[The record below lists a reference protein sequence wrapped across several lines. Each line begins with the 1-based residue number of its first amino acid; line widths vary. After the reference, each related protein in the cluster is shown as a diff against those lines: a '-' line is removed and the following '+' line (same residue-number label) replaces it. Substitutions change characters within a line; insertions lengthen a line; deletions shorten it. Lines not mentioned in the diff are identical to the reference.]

1 MKGVIL
7 RPAKPED
14 MGFVFTTWVESLRG
28 ETMPGA
34 RPKPWRE
41 AIERDVA
48 SRMRKGRL
56 VVACDEDDA
65 DRLYGFAAGK
75 PGRLW
80 YVFVRDTRR
89 RFGLGSALAAEA
101 CGVTYTAAVMTPTMM
116 PVAARHGVEWKR

>member
-14 MGFVFTTWVESLRG
+14 MGFVFAAWVESLRG

-56 VVACDEDDA
+56 VVACDEEDA

-89 RFGLGSALAAEA
+89 RFGLGAALAAEA
-101 CGVTYTAAVMTPTMM
+101 CGVVTSSSCMSPTMM
-116 PVAARHGVEWKR
+116 LVAARKGVEWRR